1 MNTEKP
7 LTVGMCINTI
17 ESSKRSIKIYKTKLK
32 KTTDLDKITH
42 YKCMIIEN
50 EANIY
55 YFSSLVE
62 NTLFESLEQLKEQEN
77 KTKVI

>member
-7 LTVGMCINTI
+7 LTVRMCINTI

-32 KTTDLDKITH
+32 KTMDPSKIKH
-42 YKCMIIEN
+42 YERMIIEN
-50 EANIY
+50 EADIY
-55 YFSSLVE
+55 YFSGLIE

-77 KTKVI
+77 KTQVF